1 MKPTIILLFT
11 TLIFNSTFAQI
22 VWTKTDTTKSIYR
35 HLKTKK
41 VYAVS
46 GYSNGTEFKIEEKV
60 VSKETFKKYFKT
72 WENIE
77 KCTPCIMLTYD
88 INDKL
93 IAKGIQ
99 YGECQV
105 GYWIEYF
112 PNGKV
117 KLVGQYKENATGN
130 WNNFLKENNCQKEE
144 GIFTFYNA
152 NGEELYSEF
161 WKDGQFIK
169 QFPEQPKTELWNIEF
184 TLDSVNINNKVL
196 TCRQF
201 NEINITPKFK
211 NSSRTGANISIEFG
225 VSIIGKK
232 PFNKN
237 LTTVEFK
244 TIDVCKI
251 LEELD
256 IKSPNSASCSM
267 RIYSND
273 EMICDYY
280 LTLTP

>member
-93 IAKGIQ
+93 ITKGIQ
-99 YGECQV
+99 YGEIQV
-105 GYWIEYF
+105 GYWIEYY
-112 PNGKV
+112 PTGKV
-117 KLVGQYKENATGN
+117 KLIGHYKENSTGN
-130 WNNFLKENNCQKEE
+130 WNDFFNDEDLQKED
-144 GIFTFYNA
+144 GVFTFYNE
-152 NGEELYSEF
+152 NGEELYSEY

-169 QFPEQPKTELWNIEF
+169 QFPEQVKLESWNIEL
-184 TLDSVNINNKVL
+184 TLDSMNINNKVL
-196 TCRQF
+196 ACREF
-201 NEINITPKFK
+201 NNIIITPKFK
-211 NSSRTGANISIEFG
+211 NNNTTGSNISIDFS

-232 PFNKN
+232 PYNKS
-237 LTTVEFK
+237 LTIDEFK

-267 RIYSND
+267 RINSND
-273 EMICDYY
+273 EIICDYY
-280 LTLTP
+280 LTLKP